1 MGESVKNSFIK
12 VTRKLLI
19 TCRTEQAKYENQD
32 GYTGK
37 KKSQLQS
44 ELKLSYQKSD
54 EMLIEIFTCFFLK
67 LTKIRPNHKL

>member
-1 MGESVKNSFIK
+1 MGKSVKNSFIK

-37 KKSQLQS
+37 KKVNYNQS
-44 ELKLSYQKSD
+44 L
-54 EMLIEIFTCFFLK
+54 
-67 LTKIRPNHKL
+67 N